1 MSIEVTGI
9 EEIKNKLGA
18 LLHTLND
25 MTPVMKEIG
34 NMVKNDITDS
44 FRNSRS
50 PFGEPW
56 EPNKIVS
63 IHLSHQA
70 LGRKNFTKYG
80 VQTKAFQKFA
90 NGKKPLILSSL
101 LMRSFTYEATNDSV
115 TVGTNWGA
123 GSIKGGAAI
132 HQFGGMAGRG
142 RKVRIPAR
150 PFMPIDAA
158 GNLESDLRAAILQ
171 SVGKKLEETL
181 K

>member
-1 MSIEVTGI
+1 MPIEVIGI
-9 EEIKNKLGA
+9 EEIENKLGA
-18 LLHTLND
+18 LSHTIKD
-25 MTPVMKEIG
+25 MSTVMKEIG

-50 PFGEPW
+50 PFGEAW
-56 EPNKIVS
+56 VPNKIVS

-70 LGRKNFTKYG
+70 LGRKNFTKDG
-80 VQTKAFQKFA
+80 VQTKGFQKFA

-101 LMRSFTYEATNDSV
+101 LMRSFTYDATNDSV

-142 RKVRIPAR
+142 RKVKIPAR

-158 GNLESDLRAAILQ
+158 GNLEPSLKRAIL
-171 SVGKKLEETL
+171 SYIEGKIEEVAQ
-181 K
+181 

>member
-9 EEIKNKLGA
+9 EEIQHKLSTLSSTVKN
-18 LLHTLND
+18 
-25 MTPVMKEIG
+25 MSPIMKEIG

-50 PFGEPW
+50 PFGEAW
-56 EPNKIVS
+56 APNKIVS
-63 IHLSHQA
+63 IHLSHQS
-70 LGRKNFTKYG
+70 LGRKNFTKDG

-90 NGKKPLILSSL
+90 NGKKPLILSSG
-101 LMRSFTYEATNDSV
+101 LMRSFTYDATNDSV

-142 RKVRIPAR
+142 RKVKIPAR
-150 PFMPIDAA
+150 PFMPIDKS
-158 GNLESDLRAAILQ
+158 GNLEPSLRTAIL
-171 SVGKKLEETL
+171 SYVDGKLEEAVR
-181 K
+181 